1 MLADAAKQDI
11 AEREVTIL
19 GDRNTPYSV
28 LRKVMATCTDAEYGK
43 VSLAVIERETGGAGR
58 ATARTASLIELR
70 ARVTIMALAPYYRL
84 YDLPWS
90 PTEEVERR
98 FRKVLRNA
106 FIVFAIFA
114 ILIPLL
120 PVPEQAQVE
129 GAGHS
134 GSHRQAGDREEGRR
148 RRRRRRRRS
157 RRRSPSRSRRSSSR
171 SRRRRSRMRAR
182 RRRTPACSSCRISS
196 PTCATTRCSTR
207 RRMTKNLT
215 GKVGET
221 TRSERSLITSKVGTS
236 SGGINTASLSRGYG
250 GGAGSLTGHT
260 TTQVIVRDARGAG
273 GPTRCERGAGSGK
286 ASRSEE
292 EIALV
297 FDRNKGAIYALY
309 TRALRDKPD
318 LQGKLV
324 LELTIG
330 ADGSVTRCEVV
341 SSELNDPEL
350 ERKLVARVKLFRFEA
365 KDVGTI
371 TVTKPIDF
379 FPA

>member
-1 MLADAAKQDI
+1 M
-11 AEREVTIL
+11 T
-19 GDRNTPYSV
+19 
-28 LRKVMATCTDAEYGK
+28 
-43 VSLAVIERETGGAGR
+43 
-58 ATARTASLIELR
+58 
-70 ARVTIMALAPYYRL
+70 LAPYYRL

-98 FRKVLRNA
+98 FRKVVRNA
-106 FIVFAIFA
+106 FIVFAVFA
-114 ILIPLL
+114 ILIPFL
-120 PVPEQAQVE
+120 PVPERETAKAPAIPDRIVKLVLEKKIPPPPPPPKIEEKKPEPEKKIEKPRPEPPKPDARERAQN
-129 GAGHS
+129 AGLLKLQDQLADLRDNS
-134 GSHRQAGDREEGRR
+134 ILDKA
-148 RRRRRRRRS
+148 
-157 RRRSPSRSRRSSSR
+157 
-171 SRRRRSRMRAR
+171 A
-182 RRRTPACSSCRISS
+182 
-196 PTCATTRCSTR
+196 
-207 RRMTKNLT
+207 MTKNLT
-215 GKVGET
+215 GKVGEE
-221 TRSERSLITSKVGTS
+221 TRSERSLITSKVGAS

-250 GGAGSLTGHT
+250 GGAGSLTGHN
-260 TTQVIVRDARGAG
+260 TTQVSSATLAAQGSNKV
-273 GPTRCERGAGSGK
+273 ERGAGSGK

-292 EIALV
+292 EIALI

-324 LELTIG
+324 LELTIA

>member
-1 MLADAAKQDI
+1 
-11 AEREVTIL
+11 
-19 GDRNTPYSV
+19 
-28 LRKVMATCTDAEYGK
+28 
-43 VSLAVIERETGGAGR
+43 
-58 ATARTASLIELR
+58 
-70 ARVTIMALAPYYRL
+70 MALAPYYRL

-90 PTEEVERR
+90 PTEEMEAR

-106 FIVFAIFA
+106 FIVFVVFA

-120 PVPEQAQVE
+120 PVPERANVKAPALDDRVVKLVLEKKVVPPPPPPPKVEEKKPEPEKKVEQPKPPPPKPDARERAQN
-129 GAGHS
+129 AGLLKLQDQLADL
-134 GSHRQAGDREEGRR
+134 RDNAILDK
-148 RRRRRRRRS
+148 
-157 RRRSPSRSRRSSSR
+157 
-171 SRRRRSRMRAR
+171 A
-182 RRRTPACSSCRISS
+182 A
-196 PTCATTRCSTR
+196 
-207 RRMTKNLT
+207 MTKNLT

-221 TRSERSLITSKVGTS
+221 TRSERSLITSKVGSS

-250 GGAGSLTGHT
+250 GGAGSLNGHT
-260 TTQVIVRDARGAG
+260 TTQVSSATLAAQGTNTVQH
-273 GPTRCERGAGSGK
+273 GAGSDK

-292 EIALV
+292 EIALI

-309 TRALRDKPD
+309 TRALRDKPN

-324 LELTIG
+324 LELTIA
-330 ADGSVTRCEVV
+330 ADGSITRCAVV

-365 KDVGTI
+365 RDVGTI

>member
-1 MLADAAKQDI
+1 M
-11 AEREVTIL
+11 V
-19 GDRNTPYSV
+19 
-28 LRKVMATCTDAEYGK
+28 
-43 VSLAVIERETGGAGR
+43 
-58 ATARTASLIELR
+58 
-70 ARVTIMALAPYYRL
+70 LAPYYRL

-98 FRKVLRNA
+98 FRKVVRNA
-106 FIVFAIFA
+106 FIIFAIFA

-120 PVPEQAQVE
+120 PVRDHTAKAPAIPDRIVKLVLEKKVPPPPPPPKIEEKKPEPEKKVEAPKPPPPKPDARERAQN
-129 GAGHS
+129 AGLLKLQDQLADL
-134 GSHRQAGDREEGRR
+134 RDNAVLDK
-148 RRRRRRRRS
+148 
-157 RRRSPSRSRRSSSR
+157 
-171 SRRRRSRMRAR
+171 A
-182 RRRTPACSSCRISS
+182 A
-196 PTCATTRCSTR
+196 
-207 RRMTKNLT
+207 MTKNLT
-215 GKVGET
+215 GKVGEE

-250 GGAGSLTGHT
+250 GGAGSLTGHN
-260 TTQVIVRDARGAG
+260 TTQVSSATLAAQGTNKV
-273 GPTRCERGAGSGK
+273 ERGAGSGK

-292 EIALV
+292 EIAMI

-318 LQGKLV
+318 LQGKVV

-330 ADGSVTRCEVV
+330 ADGSVLKCDIV

-350 ERKLVARVKLFRFEA
+350 ERKLVARIKLFQFEA